1 MGWAKT
7 YRSIIQYRPSM
18 NKRLVSIL
26 IPCFNAE
33 CWIGQCIE
41 SALAQTWAEKELIV
55 VDDGSTDG
63 SLKVIQSFGDR
74 IRWETGPNR
83 GGNVA
88 RNRLLDLSRGDW
100 LQYLDAD
107 DYLLPDK
114 IDKQMQF
121 IEANPGVDVVFS
133 RYIVET
139 QIGGEIRQA
148 VSLMPEPLDSWCLL
162 MRWDLPQTGAVL
174 WRKQAVLSVGGWKAD
189 QPCCQEHELY
199 LRMLKAGHHFAYCTD
214 YGAVYRQWR
223 DGSVCTNDLCEVNRR
238 RLEIINDA
246 EKFLNLNR
254 AMSHER
260 MYLTNQSRL
269 EVARLVW
276 QYDRKF
282 AVEIADTIHLSQPDF
297 DPGGY
302 GKRINYSAAYR
313 HAYRVLGYQAAEI
326 LAMIARKVSC
336 LGRSQEHQ

>member
-1 MGWAKT
+1 
-7 YRSIIQYRPSM
+7 M

-33 CWIGQCIE
+33 CWIGHCIE
-41 SALAQTWAEKELIV
+41 SALAQTWSEKEVIV

-63 SLKVIQSFGDR
+63 SLEVIQSFGDR
-74 IRWETGPNR
+74 IRFETGPNR
-83 GGNVA
+83 GGNLA

-107 DYLLPDK
+107 DYLLPHK
-114 IDKQMQF
+114 IEKQMQF

-139 QIGGEIRQA
+139 QSGEGIRQA
-148 VSLMPEPLDSWCLL
+148 LSLMPEPLDPWCLL

-174 WRKQAVLSVGGWKAD
+174 WRRQAVIDAGKWKED
-189 QPCCQEHELY
+189 QPCCQENELY
-199 LRMLKAGHHFAYCTD
+199 LRMLKAGCVFSYCTQ
-214 YGAVYRQWR
+214 YGATYRQW
-223 DGSVCTNDLCEVNRR
+223 DSGSVCTNDLQEVNRR
-238 RLEIINDA
+238 RLEIISQA
-246 EKFLNLNR
+246 EKFLILNGT
-254 AMSHER
+254 MNHER
-260 MYLTNQSRL
+260 IYVANQSRL

-276 QYDRKF
+276 QYDRKL
-282 AVEIADTIHLSQPDF
+282 ALEIANTIHLSQPDF

-313 HAYRVLGYQAAEI
+313 FSYRRLGFQAAEV
-326 LAMIARKVSC
+326 LAQIARTFTS
-336 LGRSQEHQ
+336 L